1 MNARKTILLI
11 EDNSSDVEL
20 TRRAMS
26 KAKISTELVVAED
39 GPKAMDYLRG
49 EGTYAGRS
57 IAEAP
62 SLVLL
67 DLKLPGVPGLEVLRS
82 IRADRRLRR
91 IPVVILTSS
100 KYEGDVSAGYDSGAN
115 SYVQKPVDF
124 KAFQFVIEHLALYWL
139 SLNEPSPPVELD
151 SGSVQRP

>member
-1 MNARKTILLI
+1 MNPRKTILLV

-26 KAKISTELVVAED
+26 KGQISSELVVAED
-39 GPKAMDYLRG
+39 GQKALDYLRG
-49 EGTYAGRS
+49 EGTHAGRS
-57 IAEAP
+57 IAETP

-67 DLKLPGVPGLEVLRS
+67 DLKLPSVPGLEVLRS

-100 KYEGDVSAGYDSGAN
+100 NYAGDVAAGYDSGAN
-115 SYVQKPVDF
+115 SYVQKPIDF
-124 KAFQFVIEHLALYWL
+124 KEFQFVIEHLALYWL

-151 SGSVQRP
+151 SASVQPQ